1 MTVHAPPLPIPYGT
15 HHSKFFLLKYAT
27 GVRVV
32 IHSANLIFADCN
44 NKTQALFFQDFPFK
58 AAASGSPAGAA
69 ADAPVP
75 PAPAGSDF
83 AAALLAYIRK
93 LAIPADALVAV
104 EGAVHATDFSSAR
117 VALVASTPGRHCGA
131 ALSAFGHMRARAV
144 LAQQGFAG
152 TFRNA
157 LMACQF
163 SSLGSLT
170 QPWLEREF
178 AASLSAGRVA
188 AEDGGPPPLLLSLC
202 LSLRILSYAGTGPF
216 ARTFT
221 SGKGKRAPHPAS
233 VLSGRCRR
241 WRTSLACG
249 SRPRRRRPQRCHR
262 SRHGHVLAP
271 SALDTRREHRLCFL

>member
-1 MTVHAPPLPIPYGT
+1 MQPHPARASPAIIISVSVFLLLLRVHASSLPQVTVHAPPLPIPYGT

-44 NKTQALFFQDFPFK
+44 NKTQALFYQDFPLK
-58 AAASGSPAGAA
+58 AAAAGGPAGAA
-69 ADAPVP
+69 AAPRVP

-93 LAIPADALVAV
+93 LAIPADALAAV
-104 EGAVHATDFSSAR
+104 EAAVHGADFSSAR
-117 VALVASTPGRHCGA
+117 VALVASTPGRHTGA
-131 ALSAFGHMRARAV
+131 ALGAFGHMRARAV

-152 TFRNA
+152 EFRNA
-157 LMACQF
+157 PIACQF

-188 AEDGGPPPLLLSLC
+188 AADGAGPVLFLETFFPIARAAAPQSAEGERQTRPLSC
-202 LSLRILSYAGTGPF
+202 
-216 ARTFT
+216 
-221 SGKGKRAPHPAS
+221 
-233 VLSGRCRR
+233 
-241 WRTSLACG
+241 
-249 SRPRRRRPQRCHR
+249 
-262 SRHGHVLAP
+262 
-271 SALDTRREHRLCFL
+271 AL